1 MKILSR
7 SILRFLLINLVLI
20 SCTHSRSPVT
30 VSSVANPDTAE
41 GQLLTFDLK
50 TLPDKSTV
58 KLSELGVK
66 DVIYIPLKT
75 NPQNVIP
82 EIYNIIFSKNYFLTR
97 GINSID
103 MFRND
108 GSFITRVGTKGR
120 GPNEFTSTSDVDIN
134 PENESIYIADGLQ
147 PKFLVYNKNGEVV
160 RTFKSPLKG
169 HINFKFTE
177 DRILCFYTNDMGD
190 IENSFFLID
199 TTGNIIKN
207 FPNKYPWKRIAPGV
221 LYGGENLFYRFNN
234 QLFKKEIYCDT
245 IFVYDDKVFK
255 PHIII
260 DVGNQRL
267 TPDVRTNIRT
277 ISDAEVI
284 LRDHIAPWNLFEF
297 GDFIYYEIIVTANG
311 YRDLFSFIGSKKN
324 NFKAL
329 VVPYEGLIN
338 DLDGG
343 PNIWPKTIKDDSTI
357 VSWIEALKFKEYI
370 ASDVFK
376 NLIPKYPEKKKEI
389 EKLAESLK
397 ATDNPVL
404 IMIRLKN

>member
-1 MKILSR
+1 M
-7 SILRFLLINLVLI
+7 
-20 SCTHSRSPVT
+20 
-30 VSSVANPDTAE
+30 ANPDSGE
-41 GQLLTFDLK
+41 VQLLTFDLK
-50 TLPDKSTV
+50 KLPDKSAV
-58 KLSELGVK
+58 KLSELGAT

-75 NPQNVIP
+75 DPKNLIPQIS
-82 EIYNIIFSKNYFLTR
+82 NIIFSNNYFLTR
-97 GINSID
+97 GINSIN

-120 GPNEFTSTSDVDIN
+120 GPNEFASTSDVDIN

-147 PKFLVYNKNGEVV
+147 PKFLVYNKNGEIVS
-160 RTFKSPLKG
+160 TFKSLLKG
-169 HINFKFTE
+169 HINFKFIE
-177 DRILCFYTNDMGD
+177 DRILCFYTNDMGN
-190 IENSFFLID
+190 IENSFILID
-199 TTGNIIKN
+199 TTGKIVKY

-234 QLFKKEIYCDT
+234 QLFNKEIYCDT

-284 LRDHIAPWNLFEF
+284 LRNHIAPWNLFEF
-297 GDFIYYEIIVTANG
+297 GDFIYYEIIVTVNG
-311 YRDLFSFIGSKKN
+311 NRDLFSFIGSKKN

-329 VVPYEGLIN
+329 FTPYDGLIN
-338 DLDGG
+338 DIDGG
-343 PNIWPKTIKDDSTI
+343 PNIWPKTIKDDYTI
-357 VSWIEALKFKEYI
+357 VSWIEALQFKEYI

-376 NLIPKYPEKKKEI
+376 NSIPKYPDKKKEL
-389 EKLAESLK
+389 EKLANSIQEI
-397 ATDNPVL
+397 DNPIIVL
-404 IMIRLKN
+404 IKVK